1 MSDLQAGPPSATA
14 VVSIPRESKFIRNI
28 KSMRKS
34 YWLYIMCIPGVLYFF
49 LFRYLPMWGILISFQ
64 DFNPY
69 AGFSNSPWVGFK
81 HFLNFFNAANFARL
95 MINTLVLSLYGIV
108 FAFPAPIILALF
120 LNELRSKGFK
130 RTIQTLV
137 YVPHFISWVIVGSI
151 TFMLLS
157 STGPINGLL
166 MSLGA
171 SDTFPFLTSNDSF
184 RAIIIVQVIW
194 KESGWGTIVF
204 LAALSNVDVEQ
215 YEAAIV
221 DGATRLQQVWH
232 ITLPAI
238 RSTIVI
244 LLILQMGNVLDNGF
258 DQIFIQSN
266 AGNRMVSDVLD
277 TFTYREGIVNGNYS
291 YTTAIGLFKSVIG
304 IILIMGSNWLAKKA
318 GESGIF

>member
-1 MSDLQAGPPSATA
+1 MSNSPVIAGTGK
-14 VVSIPRESKFIRNI
+14 VQQGKFI
-28 KSMRKS
+28 KTLKTMRKS
-34 YWLYIMCIPGVLYFF
+34 YWLYIMCIPGILYFF
-49 LFRYLPMWGILISFQ
+49 LFKYLPMWGILFSFQ

-81 HFLNFFNAANFARL
+81 HFINFFNAPNFAQL
-95 MINTLVLSLYGIV
+95 MINTLLLSFYGIV

-120 LNELRSKGFK
+120 LNELRSRIFK

-137 YVPHFISWVIVGSI
+137 YVPHFISWVIVASI
-151 TFMLLS
+151 SFMVLN

-166 MSLGA
+166 KSMG
-171 SDTFPFLTSNDSF
+171 SDAFPFLTSTESF
-184 RAIIIVQVIW
+184 RAIIIIQVIW

-204 LAALSNVDVEQ
+204 LAALSGVDVEQ

-238 RSTIVI
+238 RSTIII

-266 AGNRMVSDVLD
+266 AGNRTVSDVLD
-277 TFTYREGIVNGNYS
+277 TYTYREGIVNGAYS

-304 IILIMGSNWLAKKA
+304 IILILGSNKLAKMA
-318 GESGIF
+318 GDSGIF

>member
-1 MSDLQAGPPSATA
+1 
-14 VVSIPRESKFIRNI
+14 
-28 KSMRKS
+28 MRKS

-49 LFRYLPMWGILISFQ
+49 LFRYMPMWGILIGFQ
-64 DFNPY
+64 DYNIFR
-69 AGFSNSPWVGFK
+69 GFSASPWVGFK
-81 HFLNFFNAANFARL
+81 HFTNFFNSSSFAPL
-95 MINTLVLSLYGIV
+95 MINTLLLSLYSIV

-120 LNELRSKGFK
+120 LNELQSKIFK
-130 RTIQTLV
+130 RTIQTMV
-137 YVPHFISWVIVGSI
+137 YVPHFISWVIVASI
-151 TFMLLS
+151 SFMLLN
-157 STGPINGLL
+157 STGPING
-166 MSLGA
+166 
-171 SDTFPFLTSNDSF
+171 FLTSLGGDTVSF
-184 RAIIIVQVIW
+184 LTSPGTFRPIIIIQTIW

-221 DGATRLQQVWH
+221 DGAGRFQQVWH

-258 DQIFIQSN
+258 DQIFLMSN
-266 AGNRMVSDVLD
+266 AGNRSVSDVLD
-277 TFTYREGIVNGNYS
+277 TFTYREGIINGFFS

-304 IILIMGSNWLAKKA
+304 IVLIMGSNKIAKKA